1 MKSIRLILTIM
12 FLLPCLAEAGI
23 TEGGTGLLFGTNHA
37 FNFSAPNGWV
47 LDNQSGVQQ
56 GLHMVFYP
64 VGQTWENS
72 PVMAYGMSVAK
83 DSELRTIEDQVK
95 RTVDDFR
102 SNGSKDY
109 TSEAKEKIKIPDGKT
124 AKVFFFHGDQWGN
137 YEAVGYIEEKETIN
151 FLVYN
156 SRNKTDFEKNLSV
169 FKSILS
175 SYKNAYEP
183 PRSGDDTVNFDELVR
198 EAKAFESTKE
208 GADYITKF
216 FQAYG
221 NSLADIMKS
230 CTSYTTKGK
239 EAKFEL
245 LFQIKP
251 DGAISETMIRPENAL
266 TTCVRGLAR
275 DSHHPPHRFQSVPVY
290 IDMSVKE

>member
-1 MKSIRLILTIM
+1 MKSIGLILTLM
-12 FLLPCLAEAGI
+12 FLFPCLAEAGI
-23 TEGGTGLLFGTNHA
+23 TEGGTGLLFGTDHA
-37 FNFSAPNGWV
+37 FNFSAPTGWV

-64 VGQTWENS
+64 VGQTWESS

-109 TSEAKEKIKIPDGKT
+109 TAEAKEDVKIPGGKT
-124 AKVFFFHGDQWGN
+124 AKVFFFRGDQWGN
-137 YEAVGYIEEKETIN
+137 YEAAGYIEERETIN
-151 FLVYN
+151 YLVYN
-156 SRNKTDFEKNLSV
+156 SRNKTDFEKNLSA
-169 FKSILS
+169 FKSILA
-175 SYKNAYEP
+175 SYKNSYSSQKTGEDA
-183 PRSGDDTVNFDELVR
+183 NIFDALVQ
-198 EAKAFESTKE
+198 EAKAFEKTKE
-208 GADYITKF
+208 GSEYISEF

-221 NSLADIMKS
+221 NSLADVMKS

-251 DGAISETMIRPENAL
+251 DGAVSEARIRPENTL
-266 TTCVRGLAR
+266 TACVRGLAQS
-275 DSHHPPHRFQSVPVY
+275 SHHPPHKFPSVPVY